1 MIIKGY
7 KWKTVEEADLVMA
20 QLNEFYGLPVP
31 NGITIFD
38 NRAYRQI
45 DDFYFLDEDE
55 MSLRV
60 LGEPYQFEVNINI

>member
-60 LGEPYQFEVNINI
+60 LGEPIAITIDVNM